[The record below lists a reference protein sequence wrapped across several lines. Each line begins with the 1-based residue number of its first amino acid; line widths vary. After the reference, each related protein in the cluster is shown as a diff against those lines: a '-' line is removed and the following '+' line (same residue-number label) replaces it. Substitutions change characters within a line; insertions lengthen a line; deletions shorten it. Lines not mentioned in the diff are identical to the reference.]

1 MSESTTATDW
11 ESRARAAE
19 ARVEELAAERARLW
33 EELHRLR
40 AERRDD
46 AHYRDRVRYM
56 ESTASWRLTEPLRE
70 VKRVYVT
77 VRRFLGR

>member
-1 MSESTTATDW
+1 MSEPTTATDW
-11 ESRARAAE
+11 ESRARTAE

-33 EELHRLR
+33 EELHGLR

>member
-1 MSESTTATDW
+1 VSEPATTTDW
-11 ESRARAAE
+11 ESRARGAE

-33 EELHRLR
+33 DELHRLR
-40 AERRDD
+40 SERRDD

-56 ESTASWRLTEPLRE
+56 ESTSSWRLTKPLRDA
-70 VKRVYVT
+70 KRVYVT

>member
-1 MSESTTATDW
+1 MSEPTAATDW

-33 EELHRLR
+33 EELHRLC
-40 AERRDD
+40 AEHRDD